1 MAADLSDYVSGSAD
15 QEFYI
20 AIGRCK
26 KQIQRDLDSDTLWYL
41 IKACILTELYRK
53 ASTDEE
59 EAVSMDDLMDAIVDS
74 VDNAT
79 K

>member
-1 MAADLSDYVSGSAD
+1 LAADLSDYVSGSAD
-15 QEFYI
+15 QEFFI
-20 AIGRCK
+20 AIGRTK
-26 KQIQRDLDSDTLWYL
+26 KQVLGDIGPTLWYL

-53 ASTDEE
+53 ASTDDE